1 MLVRVSHKVPL
12 GARCNSNFSHL
23 LLLVLVSGVGR
34 VRLRGEHQVRGW
46 TVGLLRS
53 HRGRHVPGQGPAN
66 SRQAIASV
74 PDPNWHSSR
83 PGQLENRSECS
94 FEVFILFVPSS
105 SSLLRRPISFASV
118 SVTIM

>member
-1 MLVRVSHKVPL
+1 VLVRVSHKVPL

-74 PDPNWHSSR
+74 PDPTGIPHALVNLKTGVSVLSK
-83 PGQLENRSECS
+83 CS
-94 FEVFILFVPSS
+94 FCLYH
-105 SSLLRRPISFASV
+105 RRRRFSDVQLV
-118 SVTIM
+118 SHL